1 MTGSPEPQ
9 DPPTISYVA
18 LADRFITADKTM
30 PNRAFA
36 FVLGAGASRSS
47 GIKGAG
53 QMVDDWLRLR
63 HREVVGDTDGDYKAW
78 ATAQRLGITHY
89 DPADPAASYSELYR
103 RMYARDPD
111 RGYAYLEEQ
120 MRTAE
125 PSYGYSVLARIMETT
140 RHKVVV
146 TTNFDNL
153 VADSLSIFSKTYPL
167 VCGHESLAGFIS
179 ARARRPLVVK
189 VHRDLLLA
197 PKSAPEDLGALPEA
211 FSNALAEIFRHYT
224 PIVIGYGGNDGSL
237 MKFLKDLP
245 AESVPGGVYW
255 CYWEG
260 GEPPSSD
267 IRRFVAAQK
276 GDLVPIPGFDEAMML
291 FGNALEFD
299 VPDKFVLDR
308 AENRA
313 KRIVE
318 QAQMLQAR
326 TRSKKSHASAGNASG
341 ESGAATS
348 IPHSAWEQNG
358 KVSEEGLGEIDTLSK
373 AVEKT
378 MQRTSGALRWWQ
390 WYERANTATDIA
402 ERERIYQLAIAA
414 LPDSPQM
421 LNCYA
426 LFLMQDRKDHDK
438 AEVYFRK
445 SLAGDPTDAATL
457 CNYAT
462 FLSAI
467 RKDHDKAESYYTQAL
482 AANPAN
488 AAILGMYARFLS
500 EIRKQYDKAEA
511 YYTQALAADPANAVA
526 LANYATFLSDARNDH
541 EKAETYYAQAIA
553 ENPVAAVALANYAR
567 FLSDIR
573 KDYDKAETY
582 YTQALAAD
590 SVDAVTLADYA
601 RFLTDIRKNYD
612 KAEAFYTQAL
622 AADPANT
629 YILCSYAQF
638 LTYMRKDYDKAETCY
653 TQALAADPADPF
665 ALRQYSYF
673 LQTIRKDHE
682 KAEAQLKHALAI
694 APIDAYALSS
704 YARFLFAVQRTE
716 EGLAMLNRAVSIIED
731 FPDKTAGVRVLM
743 YATCHWIPERWR
755 QALEKLKRLLV
766 DKIVDKD
773 VVLTQVIE
781 AAKERG
787 HPAAE
792 WLEPLAE
799 VCNGKADVSTLEAW
813 PAWRE
818 A

>member
-1 MTGSPEPQ
+1 MTGSSEPH

-18 LADRFITADKTM
+18 LADRFIDADKTM

-36 FVLGAGASRSS
+36 FLLGAGASRSS

-63 HREVVGDTDGDYKAW
+63 HRETVGDTDGDYKTW
-78 ATAQRLGITHY
+78 ATAQTLGITHL

-245 AESVPGGVYW
+245 KQSVPGGVYW

-267 IRRFVAAQK
+267 IRQFVAAQH
-276 GDLVPIPGFDEAMML
+276 GDIVPIPGFDEAMML
-291 FGNALEFD
+291 FSNALEFD

-308 AENRA
+308 AEARA

-318 QAQMLQAR
+318 QAQKLQAR
-326 TRSKKSHASAGNASG
+326 TRSKKPHVRAANASG
-341 ESGAATS
+341 VAEAATNV
-348 IPHSAWEQNG
+348 PYSAPEQG
-358 KVSEEGLGEIDTLSK
+358 GTASGEGSTEINALAE

-378 MQRTSGALRWWQ
+378 MQRTAGALRWWQ
-390 WYERANTATDIA
+390 WYERANAATDVV
-402 ERERIYQLAIAA
+402 ERDRIYQEAIAA
-414 LPDSPQM
+414 LPDSPEL
-421 LNCYA
+421 LNAYA
-426 LFLMQDRKDHDK
+426 IFLTDVRKDHDK
-438 AEVYFRK
+438 AETYYTQ
-445 SLAGDPTDAATL
+445 SLAADPTNAVVL
-457 CNYAT
+457 GNYASLLT
-462 FLSAI
+462 NI
-467 RKDHDKAESYYTQAL
+467 RKDHDMAETYFTKSIAADPTDAIVLGNYAFFLQHVRKDHDKTETYYSKALAVDPTDAFVLRNYAFFLHDVRKDHDRAETYYTQA
-482 AANPAN
+482 
-488 AAILGMYARFLS
+488 I
-500 EIRKQYDKAEA
+500 
-511 YYTQALAADPANAVA
+511 AADPTNAD
-526 LANYATFLSDARNDH
+526 LLGNYAYFLKD
-541 EKAETYYAQAIA
+541 
-553 ENPVAAVALANYAR
+553 
-567 FLSDIR
+567 FR
-573 KDYDKAETY
+573 KDHDKAETY

-590 SVDAVTLADYA
+590 PTDTSVLRSYA
-601 RFLTDIRKNYD
+601 YFLSNVRKDHD
-612 KAEAFYTQAL
+612 KAEAQYKRAL
-622 AADPANT
+622 AAN
-629 YILCSYAQF
+629 
-638 LTYMRKDYDKAETCY
+638 LTDASTC
-653 TQALAADPADPF
+653 
-665 ALRQYSYF
+665 
-673 LQTIRKDHE
+673 
-682 KAEAQLKHALAI
+682 
-694 APIDAYALSS
+694 SS
-704 YARFLFAVQRTE
+704 YTRFLLSIGRTD
-716 EGLAMLNRAVSIIED
+716 EGLAMLDRAVATIDTMEHKI
-731 FPDKTAGVRVLM
+731 PIARVWM
-743 YATCHWIPERWR
+743 CATCHWIPDRWH
-755 QALEKLKRLLV
+755 QALAKLKQLLLT
-766 DKIVDKD
+766 DKFTDMHAD
-773 VVLTQVIE
+773 FTGVIE
-781 AAKERG
+781 AAKKRD

-792 WLEPLAE
+792 WLDPLAA
-799 VCNGKADVSTLEAW
+799 VCAGMADASTLDGWDAWNEA
-813 PAWRE
+813 
-818 A
+818 

>member
-1 MTGSPEPQ
+1 MTGSSEPH

-18 LADRFITADKTM
+18 LADRFIDADKTM

-63 HREVVGDTDGDYKAW
+63 HREVVGDTDGDYKTW
-78 ATAQRLGITHY
+78 ASAQMLGITNY

-224 PIVIGYGGNDGSL
+224 PIIIGYGGNDGSL

-245 AESVPGGVYW
+245 KQSVPGGVYW

-267 IRRFVAAQK
+267 IRQFVAAQQ

-308 AENRA
+308 AEARA

-318 QAQMLQAR
+318 QAQMLQVR
-326 TRSKKSHASAGNASG
+326 TRSKKFHATAGNASG
-341 ESGAATS
+341 DAEAATNVPYS
-348 IPHSAWEQNG
+348 VPKQDGRASGEG
-358 KVSEEGLGEIDTLSK
+358 SSENDALAK

-390 WYERANTATDIA
+390 WVERAKAATDVV
-402 ERERIYQLAIAA
+402 ERDRIYREAITA
-414 LPDSPQM
+414 LPDSPEM
-421 LNCYA
+421 LNSYA
-426 LFLMQDRKDHDK
+426 VFLMQDRKDYDK
-438 AEVYFRK
+438 AETYYK
-445 SLAGDPTDAATL
+445 QLLAVDPINAAVL
-457 CNYAT
+457 CNYAYFFKNVRKDYDKAET
-462 FLSAI
+462 YYMLSLAADPTNSAVLCNYAYFLQDV
-467 RKDHDKAESYYTQAL
+467 RKDH
-482 AANPAN
+482 
-488 AAILGMYARFLS
+488 
-500 EIRKQYDKAEA
+500 DKAEA
-511 YYTQALAADPANAVA
+511 YYTQALAADPTNAAV
-526 LANYATFLSDARNDH
+526 LGNYA
-541 EKAETYYAQAIA
+541 Y
-553 ENPVAAVALANYAR
+553 

-573 KDYDKAETY
+573 KDHDRAETY

-590 SVDAVTLADYA
+590 PTNAGLLGEYA
-601 RFLTDIRKNYD
+601 YFLSDIRKDHD
-612 KAEAFYTQAL
+612 KAEAQYKRAL
-622 AADPANT
+622 AANPNDT
-629 YILCSYAQF
+629 Y
-638 LTYMRKDYDKAETCY
+638 T
-653 TQALAADPADPF
+653 
-665 ALRQYSYF
+665 
-673 LQTIRKDHE
+673 
-682 KAEAQLKHALAI
+682 
-694 APIDAYALSS
+694 LSS
-704 YARFLFAVQRTE
+704 YARFLLSVERTE
-716 EGLAMLNRAVSIIED
+716 EGLAMLDRAIAVNET
-731 FPDKTAGVRVLM
+731 FPYETAAVRVWM
-743 YATCHWIPERWR
+743 YATCHWIPERWH
-755 QALEKLKRLLV
+755 QALAKLKRLLM
-766 DKIVDKD
+766 DNITDRD
-773 VVLTQVIE
+773 VVLTQVVE
-781 AAKERG
+781 AAKKRN

-792 WLEPLAE
+792 WLDPLAA
-799 VCNGKADVSTLEAW
+799 VCNGTADASTLDAW
-813 PAWRE
+813 DAWKR